1 MITNDDELMEKRL
14 ELRQKLK
21 SQLLTLPSSSHVFNS
36 LNTFIPNSRD
46 LDFLEHQGLDCVMNY
61 LRNNIYP
68 TESAQQM
75 PHICFNCGTDSTVNW
90 WYSLAENQQIIC
102 LCDHCEQ
109 IRMRNFII
117 EQHRQSMK
125 SAFLQAKERE
135 RRLEINYHQRKKL

>member
-21 SQLLTLPSSSHVFNS
+21 SQLLTLPPSSHVFNS

-68 TESAQQM
+68 TELTQQM
-75 PHICFNCGTDSTVNW
+75 PQICFNCGIDSTVNW
-90 WYSLAENQQIIC
+90 WYSLVDEQQMIC

-109 IRMRNFII
+109 IRMRNFIR

-135 RRLEINYHQRKKL
+135 RYLEINYHQRKSL